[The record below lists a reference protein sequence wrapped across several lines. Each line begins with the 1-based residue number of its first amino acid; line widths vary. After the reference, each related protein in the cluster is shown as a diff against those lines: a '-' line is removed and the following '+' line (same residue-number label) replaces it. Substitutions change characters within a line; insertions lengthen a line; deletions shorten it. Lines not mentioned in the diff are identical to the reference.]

1 MWNVK
6 NKINTGEGN
15 GNPVR
20 CSCLENPRGG
30 GAWWAAVYG
39 VAQSWTRL
47 TRLSSSSRA
56 ILRWGN
62 KKKNLFLLC
71 FCLMFSSQE
80 KKNEM
85 NKFYNKATYL
95 SLWTKRSVL
104 GWNGIKREQVQILDF
119 PSNTGQWPLRG
130 ETNNLSPEV
139 IPTLLPRVSR
149 YLRKKYI
156 IFIYIGMKSPT
167 TFLGEKM
174 GLEFPGS
181 KAATLYLKRVE

>member
-6 NKINTGEGN
+6 NKINIGEGN
-15 GNPVR
+15 GNSLW
-20 CSCLENPRGG
+20 CSCLENPRDG
-30 GAWWAAVYG
+30 GASWAAIYG
-39 VAQSWTRL
+39 VVQSWTRL
-47 TRLSSSSRA
+47 KRLSSSSRA

-62 KKKNLFLLC
+62 KKKSIFTMFLFNVFL
-71 FCLMFSSQE
+71 SG

-85 NKFYNKATYL
+85 NKFYNKATYF
-95 SLWTKRSVL
+95 SLWTKRCAGL
-104 GWNGIKREQVQILDF
+104 KWNKEGTGSDTRLL
-119 PSNTGQWPLRG
+119 SNTGQWPLRG

-149 YLRKKYI
+149 WYLRKKYI
-156 IFIYIGMKSPT
+156 IFIYIGMKSPI

-174 GLEFPGS
+174 GLGFPGS